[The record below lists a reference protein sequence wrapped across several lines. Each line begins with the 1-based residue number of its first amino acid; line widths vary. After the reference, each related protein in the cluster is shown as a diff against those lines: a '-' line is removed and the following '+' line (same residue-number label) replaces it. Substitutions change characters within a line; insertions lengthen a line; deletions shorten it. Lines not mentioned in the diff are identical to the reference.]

1 MPVVDKAKAR
11 AAWPAWFVLPML
23 FALPAS
29 LAIGGPVQVQIK
41 LPSPQKIDTTGM
53 SRLLVG
59 GFRVNDNPAVDVDK
73 EVNRV
78 LRDLLRR
85 NTRFEIID
93 TESLPL
99 PEQSIEEAIRNAAYW
114 KRLGTRFNADII
126 VGGTV
131 EFDSRDQSG
140 FVQEDVT
147 SELTGQRLR
156 RSRWLERES
165 FKMEM
170 GLYFFR
176 GSTGELIYEDHYT
189 EEAAFDGK
197 SSDDLSVLHQL
208 LQRVSE
214 SVLGILTPRTKVE
227 TRYLFTE

>member
-1 MPVVDKAKAR
+1 VLRKTAIAVLLTLAG
-11 AAWPAWFVLPML
+11 AAAPAM
-23 FALPAS
+23 A
-29 LAIGGPVQVQIK
+29 GPIQVQIK

-59 GFRVNDNPAVDVDK
+59 GFRANDNPDVDVDR
-73 EVNRV
+73 ELNRA
-78 LRDLLRR
+78 LRDLLKR
-85 NTRFEIID
+85 NTRFEVID
-93 TESLPL
+93 NEPLPL
-99 PEQSIEEAIRNAAYW
+99 PEQSMDDAIRNTAYW
-114 KRLGTRFNADII
+114 KRLGTRFNADLI

-131 EFDSRDQSG
+131 EFSSRDQSG

-147 SELTGQRLR
+147 SELTGQRIR
-156 RSRWLERES
+156 RSRWVERES
-165 FKMEM
+165 FRMEL

-176 GSTGELIYEDHYT
+176 GASGELIYEDHFT

-197 SSDDLSVLHQL
+197 SNDDLTVLHQL

-214 SVLGILTPRTKVE
+214 SVLGILTPRTRTE

>member
-1 MPVVDKAKAR
+1 VLRRTAIAVLLTL
-11 AAWPAWFVLPML
+11 AAAAPAM
-23 FALPAS
+23 A
-29 LAIGGPVQVQIK
+29 GPVQVQIK

-59 GFRVNDNPAVDVDK
+59 GFRANDNPDVDVDR
-73 EVNRV
+73 ELNRA
-78 LRDLLRR
+78 LRDLLKR
-85 NTRFEIID
+85 NTRFEVID
-93 TESLPL
+93 NEPLPL
-99 PEQSIEEAIRNAAYW
+99 PEQSMDDAIRNTAYW
-114 KRLGTRFNADII
+114 KRLGTRFNADLI

-131 EFDSRDQSG
+131 EFSSRDQSG

-147 SELTGQRLR
+147 SELTGQRIR
-156 RSRWLERES
+156 RSRWVERES
-165 FKMEM
+165 FRMEL

-176 GSTGELIYEDHYT
+176 GSSGELIYEDHFT

-197 SSDDLSVLHQL
+197 SNDDLTVLHQL

-214 SVLGILTPRTKVE
+214 SVLGILTPRTRME

>member
-1 MPVVDKAKAR
+1 MLRRTAIAVLLTL
-11 AAWPAWFVLPML
+11 AAAAAPAM
-23 FALPAS
+23 A
-29 LAIGGPVQVQIK
+29 GPIQVQIK

-59 GFRVNDNPAVDVDK
+59 GFRANDNPDVDVDR
-73 EVNRV
+73 ELNRA
-78 LRDLLRR
+78 LRDLLKR
-85 NTRFEIID
+85 NTRFEVID
-93 TESLPL
+93 NEPLPL
-99 PEQSIEEAIRNAAYW
+99 PEQSMDDAIRNTAYW
-114 KRLGTRFNADII
+114 KRLGTRFNADLI

-131 EFDSRDQSG
+131 EFSSRDQSG

-147 SELTGQRLR
+147 SELTGQRIR
-156 RSRWLERES
+156 RSRWVERES
-165 FKMEM
+165 FRMEL

-176 GSTGELIYEDHYT
+176 GASGELIYEDHFT

-197 SSDDLSVLHQL
+197 SNDDLTVLHQL

-214 SVLGILTPRTKVE
+214 SVLGILTPRTRTE

>member
-1 MPVVDKAKAR
+1 MLRKTAIAVLLTLAG
-11 AAWPAWFVLPML
+11 AAAPAM
-23 FALPAS
+23 A
-29 LAIGGPVQVQIK
+29 GPIQVQIK

-59 GFRVNDNPAVDVDK
+59 GFRANDNPDVDVDR
-73 EVNRV
+73 ELNRA
-78 LRDLLRR
+78 LRDLLKR
-85 NTRFEIID
+85 NTRFEVID
-93 TESLPL
+93 NEPLPL
-99 PEQSIEEAIRNAAYW
+99 PEQSMDDAIRNTAYW
-114 KRLGTRFNADII
+114 KRLGTRFNADLI

-131 EFDSRDQSG
+131 EFSSRDQSG

-147 SELTGQRLR
+147 SELTGQRIR
-156 RSRWLERES
+156 RSRWVERES
-165 FKMEM
+165 FRMEL

-176 GSTGELIYEDHYT
+176 GASGELIYEDHFT

-197 SSDDLSVLHQL
+197 SNDDLTVLHQL

-214 SVLGILTPRTKVE
+214 SVLGILTPRTRTE

>member
-1 MPVVDKAKAR
+1 VLRRTAIAVLLTL
-11 AAWPAWFVLPML
+11 AAAAAPAM
-23 FALPAS
+23 A
-29 LAIGGPVQVQIK
+29 GPIQVQIK

-59 GFRVNDNPAVDVDK
+59 GFRANDNPDVDVDR
-73 EVNRV
+73 ELNRA
-78 LRDLLRR
+78 LRDLLKR
-85 NTRFEIID
+85 NTRFEVID
-93 TESLPL
+93 NEPLPL
-99 PEQSIEEAIRNAAYW
+99 PEQSMDDAIRNTAYW
-114 KRLGTRFNADII
+114 KRLGTRFNADLI

-131 EFDSRDQSG
+131 EFSSRDQSG

-147 SELTGQRLR
+147 SELTGQRIR
-156 RSRWLERES
+156 RSRWVERES
-165 FKMEM
+165 FRMEL

-176 GSTGELIYEDHYT
+176 GASGELIYEDHFT

-197 SSDDLSVLHQL
+197 SNDDLTVLHQL

-214 SVLGILTPRTKVE
+214 SVLGILTPRTRTE